1 LQDTRAWLIR
11 AHQDLRGADVDLEAA
26 PPLLSDATFHCQQA
40 AEKAMKGF
48 LAWHDQPFRKT
59 HDLGELGILC
69 VAVDVTLEPVLRKA
83 APLTEYAW
91 RYRYPGDP
99 LEPPIDEVRR
109 ALAVAREVVASILAR
124 VPAQTHP

>member
-40 AEKAMKGF
+40 AEKAMTG
-48 LAWHDQPFRKT
+48 L
-59 HDLGELGILC
+59 
-69 VAVDVTLEPVLRKA
+69 
-83 APLTEYAW
+83 
-91 RYRYPGDP
+91 
-99 LEPPIDEVRR
+99 
-109 ALAVAREVVASILAR
+109 ASILAR